1 MKDNKKLIDESQDKN
16 NISLN
21 QEKGESNS
29 CLIYEQLEQANEI
42 DDEQGK
48 DLLEGVEKI
57 AQKENALTEPNENEN
72 GSQKRQIKKNN
83 KIKNLLI

>member
-1 MKDNKKLIDESQDKN
+1 M
-16 NISLN
+16 
-21 QEKGESNS
+21 
-29 CLIYEQLEQANEI
+29 EQANEI

-57 AQKENALTEPNENEN
+57 AQKKNALTEPNENEN